1 MIRPFGLSRCALGVS
16 VGFKL
21 LQLHLHGLFRSR
33 DLELG
38 RDADTGGQTLYVL
51 ELARGLAARPE
62 VERVEVV
69 TRLVQDRRVSQDYAQ
84 PQEEIVPGASILR
97 FPFGP
102 RRYLRKEQLWP
113 HLDDLADQLVARL
126 QQPEHRP
133 DWIHA
138 HYADAGYVGALVS
151 RRLGIP
157 LVFTGHSLG
166 REKLRRLLAAG
177 GDHDQ
182 IEQSY
187 SISRRIDAE
196 ELALAHADLVV
207 TSTRQEVQEQYARY
221 GRFQVE
227 RAEVVP
233 PGVDARRFHPQSS
246 GAEAEALDALL
257 GPFLRHP
264 ELPPLLAISRA
275 VRRKNI
281 PALVEA
287 FGRSAVL
294 RERHNLVLVL
304 GCREDPRQLEKQQRD
319 VFQQVFDLVDRYD
332 LYGQVAYPKQHR
344 REQIPAIYRWAAQ
357 RQGLFVNPALTEP
370 FGLTLLEAA
379 ACGLPMVATDDGGPR
394 DILARCENGLLVDV
408 TDLEAV
414 QDGLEQAGADQARW
428 HRWRDN
434 GIEAVSRHFSWDA
447 HICSYLALMQG
458 KLEARQPAVARS
470 GDSSAVASRLADRLL
485 LLDLDHSLELPA
497 GDGLVALRQH
507 LEKDARSGRPSALG
521 ILTGR
526 SLAVARHRFTELHL
540 PDPGVWITRAGTEIV
555 YGQENSSDPEWS
567 RMIAVDW
574 NRERVETTLQDLGAH
589 LKLQEPE
596 HQGDFKVSYLLRQS
610 GEGILPLVRQRLR
623 QRQQAA
629 RPSLRCHWFLD
640 VVPMRASRSEAIRFL
655 SLRWGLPLERILVV
669 ASEQGDGELVR
680 GLPATVVLAEHDP
693 SLDSFRHQQR
703 VFFASRQSMSGVLE
717 GLQHYRF
724 LSRR

>member
-1 MIRPFGLSRCALGVS
+1 M
-16 VGFKL
+16 GFRL
-21 LQLHLHGLFRSR
+21 LHLHLHGLFRSR

-62 VERVEVV
+62 VDRVEVV
-69 TRLVQDRRVSQDYAQ
+69 TRLIQDRRVSLDYARS
-84 PQEEIVPGASILR
+84 EESIGPGASIVR

-113 HLDDLADQLVARL
+113 YLDDLADQLVARL

-166 REKLRRLLAAG
+166 REKLRRLLAGG

-182 IEQSY
+182 IEQAF

-196 ELALAHADLVV
+196 ELALAHADLVI
-207 TSTRQEVQEQYARY
+207 TSTRQEADEQYSRY
-221 GRFQVE
+221 GRFQAD
-227 RAEVVP
+227 RAQVVP
-233 PGVDARRFHPQSS
+233 PGVDASRFHPQGSATETQEID
-246 GAEAEALDALL
+246 GLL
-257 GPFLRHP
+257 SPFLRNP

-304 GCREDPRQLEKQQRD
+304 GCREDPRQLEKQQRE

-344 REQIPAIYRWAAQ
+344 RDQIPAIYRWAAK
-357 RQGLFVNPALTEP
+357 RRGLFVNPALTEP

-394 DILARCENGLLVDV
+394 DILARCDNGLLVDV
-408 TDLEAV
+408 TDLEAL
-414 QDGLEQAGADQARW
+414 QDGLERAGSDRSRW
-428 HRWRDN
+428 HRWSDN

-447 HICSYLALMQG
+447 HICSYLALMQQN
-458 KLEARQPAVARS
+458 LEVRETARS
-470 GDSSAVASRLADRLL
+470 LAAPAAASSPLADRLL
-485 LLDLDHSLELPA
+485 LLDLDQGLEQPEN
-497 GDGLVALRQH
+497 DSLVALREQ
-507 LEKDARSGRPSALG
+507 LQRDARTGQPSALG
-521 ILTGR
+521 IITGR
-526 SLAVARHRFTELHL
+526 SLAAARQRFAELHL

-555 YGQENSSDPEWS
+555 YGQSQEPDPGWS
-567 RMIAVDW
+567 RTIAIDW
-574 NRERVETTLQDLGAH
+574 NRSQVEQALEDLGAH
-589 LKLQEPE
+589 LKLQEPV
-596 HQGDFKVSYLLRQS
+596 HQGPFKVSYLLRQS
-610 GEGILPLVRQRLR
+610 GEAILPLVRQRLR
-623 QRQQAA
+623 QRDQAA

-640 VVPMRASRSEAIRFL
+640 VMPLRASRSEAIRYL
-655 SLRWGLPLERILVV
+655 SLRWGLPLDRILVV

-693 SLDSFRHQQR
+693 SLDSFRHQSR
-703 VFFASRQSMSGVLE
+703 VYYASRQSVSGVLE

-724 LSRR
+724 LTRR

>member
-1 MIRPFGLSRCALGVS
+1 M
-16 VGFKL
+16 GFKL
-21 LQLHLHGLFRSR
+21 LHLHLHGLFRSH

-51 ELARGLAARPE
+51 ELVRGLAARPE

-69 TRLVQDRRVSQDYAQ
+69 TRLIQDRRVSSDYAR
-84 PQEEIVPGASILR
+84 PEEEIAPGALIVRL
-97 FPFGP
+97 PFGP

-126 QQPEHRP
+126 QDPSHRP

-138 HYADAGYVGALVS
+138 HYADAGYVGALLS
-151 RRLGIP
+151 RRLAIP

-177 GDHDQ
+177 GDHKQ
-182 IEQSY
+182 IEESFA
-187 SISRRIDAE
+187 ISRRIDAE
-196 ELALAHADLVV
+196 ELALAHADLVI
-207 TSTRQEVQEQYARY
+207 TSTRQEAQEQYSRY
-221 GRFQVE
+221 GRFQAE
-227 RAEVVP
+227 RVDVVP
-233 PGVDARRFHPQSS
+233 PGVDARRFHPRSAS
-246 GAEAEALDALL
+246 AETEAVNGLLD
-257 GPFLRHP
+257 PFLRAP
-264 ELPPLLAISRA
+264 SLPPLLAISRA

-287 FGRSAVL
+287 FGHSSLL

-344 REQIPAIYRWAAQ
+344 RAQIPAIYRWAAQ
-357 RQGLFVNPALTEP
+357 RRGLFVNPALTEP

-394 DILARCENGLLVDV
+394 DILARCDNGLLVDV
-408 TDLEAV
+408 TDLEAL
-414 QDGLEQAGADQARW
+414 QAGLERAGSDSERW
-428 HRWRDN
+428 RRWRDN

-447 HICSYLALMQG
+447 HVCRYLALMQG
-458 KLEARQPAVARS
+458 RFDR
-470 GDSSAVASRLADRLL
+470 SRLHIGPVAAERRPQADRLL
-485 LLDLDHSLELPA
+485 LLDLDSSLEQPETEALQ
-497 GDGLVALRQH
+497 VLRQQ
-507 LEKDARSGRPSALG
+507 LERSTGPGAGTLG

-526 SLAVARHRFTELHL
+526 SLPAARQRFAELQL

-555 YGQENSSDPEWS
+555 YGSGQDSDPLWS
-567 RMIAVDW
+567 QQIGVDW
-574 NRERVETTLQDLGAH
+574 QRQAVEQALSDLSAH
-589 LKLQEPE
+589 LKLQDPAQ
-596 HQGDFKVSYLLRQS
+596 QGPFKVSYLLRHS
-610 GEGILPLVRQRLR
+610 GDAILPLVRQRLR
-623 QRQQAA
+623 QQRLAA
-629 RPSLRCHWFLD
+629 RPYLRCHWFLD
-640 VVPMRASRSEAIRFL
+640 VLPLRASRSEAIRFL
-655 SLRWGLPLERILVV
+655 SLRWQLPLERILVV
-669 ASEQGDGELVR
+669 VSQQGDAELVR
-680 GLPATVVLAEHDP
+680 GLPATVVLADHDP
-693 SLDSFRHQQR
+693 SLDCFRQQQR
-703 VFFASRQSMSGVLE
+703 VFFASRAQVSGLLE